1 MTQAPDLDLAGL
13 RLSLAD
19 LVFEAQK
26 STRALE
32 QIGAQLSRMTAG
44 LPKAAAPLR
53 SVRWQAQGAALSEQG
68 LHQMEQARATAQQL
82 HGVLNA
88 AAYEDLIKD
97 IAISANLT
105 REKEVDLAKSV
116 RQAAVSMNVDHQ
128 KVAGMMQ
135 SLVDGGM
142 SADRAKTLLPVLAKT
157 AHATRRDTTVISGLA
172 TTFDTLGVKEM
183 ELAFNQLAKASK
195 LGGVSMDEMAAS
207 LPKLGGYL
215 GDLGVKGEQAVV
227 NLGARLQV
235 SSRTAGNGKEAADN
249 LEHFLSK
256 LSGADSVRAF
266 SKRGVDL
273 LGKLRGAS
281 VAGQDPVATGIDLFM
296 NQLQRNSSKA
306 GDQLNKL
313 ALEMGQ
319 ITDPVQRQQLLQRH
333 QALFAQLGKE
343 TGLKDLFG
351 DMQAVSYLLAEL
363 SSKNQLPGMIN
374 DISSG
379 KDADGRLVID
389 AMGQRRGEGMADQ
402 FNAFKVATHDLK
414 IALGNALIPAMQA
427 LLPIVTQLV
436 RGLTGFIDA
445 HPKLAATIGTLVVGA
460 TALSFA
466 GGAIKVVR
474 GTALGLA
481 GRMSASDDEAPP
493 SRMGRRAARGR
504 RGTSSGRPI
513 KFGGPLPKLGAPT
526 VKPGGIIGKGLRGML
541 SGVGRLAGVAA
552 RGLRLLGSAG
562 RVAFGLL
569 SVGARGFGMALTAN
583 PIGMVIRL
591 VFKLAEVIWRN
602 WRPISRF
609 AGTLFNGLMAGIRRV
624 KNFLDPFLKIG
635 GQIIDGLVG
644 GIRQGWTKVVE
655 TISKLGSAIRDKFKS
670 LLGISSPSR
679 VFMGFGANIGDPP
692 RCERLPSPGVHR
704 PGSGRRY
711 PRWSAFPRTARRPCA
726 RPAPLR
732 PGPAA
737 GPASGRAGSA
747 GGSG

>member
-1 MTQAPDLDLAGL
+1 
-13 RLSLAD
+13 
-19 LVFEAQK
+19 
-26 STRALE
+26 
-32 QIGAQLSRMTAG
+32 MTAG

-82 HGVLNA
+82 HGVLNAA

-172 TTFDTLGVKEM
+172 TTFDTLGVKKM
-183 ELAFNQLAKASK
+183 ELAFNQVAKASK

-235 SSRTAGNGKEAADN
+235 SARTAGNGKEAADN

-389 AMGQRRGEGMADQ
+389 AMGQRRGEGMTDQ
-402 FNAFKVATHDLK
+402 LNAFKVTTHDLK

-504 RGTSSGRPI
+504 RI

-679 VFMGFGANIGDPP
+679 VFMGFGANIGEGAQQGIQSKLGAV
-692 RCERLPSPGVHR
+692 RQASGQMAGVAKASAVLA
-704 PGSGRRY
+704 GS
-711 PRWSAFPRTARRPCA
+711 T
-726 RPAPLR
+726 PAPTGHR
-732 PGPAA
+732 ASAA
-737 GPASGRAGSA
+737 GAGMVLHFSPTVHVAGASGARGAVEQAMRLSMQELEQLLRRLQGEQQRRAF
-747 GGSG
+747 